1 MGRLSLTPQY
11 APNFGWAQV
20 RDLHLGVRHVRPP
33 SPQGGDGTRAH
44 GTIKHGGEESPL
56 DNSGRVGKT
65 LIGTHL
71 PDSGPRYRLVNTA
84 KAEGQV
90 AIWWYL
96 ESHDFRLPTHSPC
109 NSKFLTTL
117 LTVKTV
123 NYEHASPLEDR
134 AIREIV
140 GLAMDAPAK
149 AKSGHPGTA
158 MALAPLAV
166 TLFSRVLR
174 HDPTHPDWIDRDR
187 FILSCGHASI
197 LQYGIARVFGYG
209 ITREDLMEFRQPHSR
224 TPGHPEVGVT
234 PTVEVTTGPLGQG
247 LANGVGMA
255 IAERYLRASYGPELV
270 NHHTWVIAGD
280 GCIEEGISHEAASLA
295 GALKLS
301 GLTVIY
307 DDNRITIDGDTNLAL
322 ADDTPARFRAYGW
335 NVLELGE
342 VANDCNALEAGLR
355 AAKAESERPTLL
367 ILRSHI
373 GFPAT
378 AMVDRREAHG
388 SPFSTDVIRDTKVAL
403 GVDPEISFNVAD
415 DLPSAIVESLTEQRS
430 ERKHWESR
438 VTASGESGAKLL
450 LQMASG
456 GVPAVSPS
464 MGRYDEGSKV
474 ATRKAMQRAIDALS
488 PVAPG
493 LLSGSADLTD
503 NTGVLLPNEVAQ
515 SAENPQGRQIYY
527 GIREFAMGAA
537 MVGMALHGG
546 VRPVG
551 STFFVFS
558 DYVRPAI
565 RLAALSEAPVTFVFT
580 HDSIGVGED
589 GPTHQPIEHLMALR
603 AMPGVHVVRPS
614 DANEALQLIGDVIST
629 HTKGPTALI
638 LSRQDLPV
646 LGGSDAANSANG
658 ALKGG
663 YVLRDHQSAVFTLVA
678 TGSEVGVAVGAADEL
693 ATEGIQ
699 VRVVALP
706 CWECFEEQP
715 KDYRASVLRRD
726 LPSLSIE
733 AGATLGWAK
742 YADESLGIDTFG
754 ISAPGDFVFE
764 YFNLTP
770 SAVAK
775 AVRHR
780 LEHA

>member
-1 MGRLSLTPQY
+1 
-11 APNFGWAQV
+11 
-20 RDLHLGVRHVRPP
+20 
-33 SPQGGDGTRAH
+33 
-44 GTIKHGGEESPL
+44 
-56 DNSGRVGKT
+56 
-65 LIGTHL
+65 
-71 PDSGPRYRLVNTA
+71 
-84 KAEGQV
+84 
-90 AIWWYL
+90 
-96 ESHDFRLPTHSPC
+96 
-109 NSKFLTTL
+109 
-117 LTVKTV
+117 VKTV
-123 NYEHASPLEDR
+123 TYEHATELEDR

-209 ITREDLMEFRQPHSR
+209 LSREDLMEFRQPHSR

-247 LANGVGMA
+247 FANGVGMA
-255 IAERYLRASYGPELV
+255 IAARYLKASYGADLV

-295 GALKLS
+295 GALGLS

-307 DDNRITIDGDTNLAL
+307 DDNKITIDGETSLAL
-322 ADDTPARFRAYGW
+322 SDDTPARFRAYGW
-335 NVLELGE
+335 NVIELGE
-342 VANDCNALEAGLR
+342 VANDCAAIERGLLQ
-355 AAKAESERPTLL
+355 AKATNDRPTLV

-378 AMVDRREAHG
+378 SMMDKREAHG
-388 SPFSTDVIRDTKVAL
+388 SPFSAEVIRETKIAL
-403 GVDPEISFNVAD
+403 GLNPEQSFEVSD
-415 DLPSAIVESLTEQRS
+415 ELPSALVESLATQRL
-430 ERKHWESR
+430 ERTHWEAR
-438 VTASGESGAKLL
+438 VTAAGEKGAQLL
-450 LQMASG
+450 EQMRTG
-456 GVPAVSPS
+456 GVPAEAPE
-464 MGRYDEGSKV
+464 MAPYEEGTKV
-474 ATRKAMQRAIDALS
+474 ATRKAMQRAIDALA
-488 PVAPG
+488 PVSPG
-493 LLSGSADLTD
+493 LLAGSADLTD
-503 NTGVLLPNEVAQ
+503 NTGVLLPGAVAHSSSQ
-515 SAENPQGRQIYY
+515 PGGRQIYY

-565 RLAALSEAPVTFVFT
+565 RMAALSEAPVTFVFT

-614 DANEALQLIGDVIST
+614 DANEALELVGRTISS
-629 HTKGPTALI
+629 HTKHPTALI
-638 LSRQDLPV
+638 MSRQDLPV
-646 LGGSDAANSANG
+646 LKGADAASSRAG
-658 ALKGG
+658 AARGG
-663 YVLRDHQSAVFTLVA
+663 YVVRETPNAVFTLVA

-693 ATEGIQ
+693 AAEDVR

-706 CWECFEEQP
+706 CWECFEEQA
-715 KDYRASVLRRD
+715 KEYRTSVIRRD
-726 LPSLSIE
+726 IPSLSVE
-733 AGATLGWAK
+733 AGATLGWSK
-742 YADESLGIDTFG
+742 FADESLGIDTFG

-770 SAVAK
+770 SAVAA

-780 LEHA
+780 LEQA